1 VKTIIAFQGAH
12 GAYSDEALRQHFT
25 GAHTLPCEHFYSV
38 FEAVLSE
45 QAQHG
50 LLPVEN
56 SIAGTVAQVYELLLD
71 HDLRVQ
77 AEIIFRIEHMLLA
90 APGTRLQDIRR
101 VKSHPQALSQCEG
114 FIQRRGLEA
123 IAANDTAGS
132 AQDLAQHPDARTAV
146 IASRL
151 AGELYDLEVIERDVA
166 DDTYN
171 FTRFFVVGLDDSPH
185 DDRSQKTSVVFAT
198 RHKPAALYDCL
209 GAFARNHV
217 NLTKLESRSRRS
229 HPWQYWFY
237 LDFEGHAEDPAC
249 ERALTGLLRSASFVK
264 LLGSYPA
271 APLPDHRTP
280 STNALHDVPLP
291 NPNHDQQKED
301 PVS

>member
-1 VKTIIAFQGAH
+1 MTTTIAFQGTH
-12 GAYSDEALRQHFT
+12 GAYSDEALRQQFT
-25 GAHTLPCEHFYSV
+25 DVQTLPCEHFHSV

-77 AEIIFRIEHMLLA
+77 SEIIFRVEHMLLA
-90 APGTRLQDIRR
+90 APATRLQDIRR

-114 FIQRRGLEA
+114 FIQRRSLEP

-132 AQDLAQHPDARTAV
+132 ALELAENTDPHTAV

-151 AGELYDLEVIERDVA
+151 AGDLYGLEVLERDIA
-166 DDTYN
+166 DDSYN

-185 DDRSQKTSVVFAT
+185 DAQPQKTSVVFAT

-271 APLPDHRTP
+271 APLPDHRP
-280 STNALHDVPLP
+280 RSSSALHDVPLP
-291 NPNHDQQKED
+291 NNDNQKED
-301 PVS
+301 LSS

>member
-1 VKTIIAFQGAH
+1 MTTKRIAFQGAH

-25 GAHTLPCEHFYSV
+25 AVETVPCEHFYNV
-38 FEAVLSE
+38 FEAVLTD
-45 QAQHG
+45 QTQHG

-71 HDLRVQ
+71 HDLRAQ
-77 AEIIFRIEHMLLA
+77 SEIIFRVEHMLLA
-90 APGTRLQDIRR
+90 TPGTKLDDIR
-101 VKSHPQALSQCEG
+101 VIKSHPQALSQCEG
-114 FIQRRGLEA
+114 FIQRRGVEA
-123 IAANDTAGS
+123 VAAYDTAGS
-132 AQDLAQHPDARTAV
+132 ALELSQNPNPHTAV

-151 AGELYDLEVIERDVA
+151 AGKLYGLEIIEPKIA
-166 DDTYN
+166 DDAYN
-171 FTRFFVVGLDDSPH
+171 FTRFLVVGTDDSPY
-185 DDRSQKTSVVFAT
+185 DERPQKTSVVFAT

-209 GAFARNHV
+209 GAFARNHI

-271 APLPDHRTP
+271 AILPEHRP
-280 STNALHDVPLP
+280 QASQALHDVPLP
-291 NPNHDQQKED
+291 NNNDTNKKDSP
-301 PVS
+301 S